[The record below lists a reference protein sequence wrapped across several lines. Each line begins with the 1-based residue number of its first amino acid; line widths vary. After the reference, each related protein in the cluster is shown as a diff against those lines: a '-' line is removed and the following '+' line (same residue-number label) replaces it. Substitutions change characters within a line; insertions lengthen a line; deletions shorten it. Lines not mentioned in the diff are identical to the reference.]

1 MKNHPIIYF
10 ALFVFSLLCGS
21 ITKAQINANSQKDK
35 WTSEEQTDMLHSTL
49 AMNAS
54 QYGIKYPE
62 KFILLQNRM
71 GLRFEYCIDRSAIQI
86 WISPQAGKSMQGTD
100 RNFSNR
106 DDYCN
111 VFERITLTNVAFGD
125 FINCDYDPN
134 HSVLNFK
141 NQKVHFATAFDK
153 PVIMI
158 WFEKADVID
167 IKSGRMAKLLEQKD
181 NKFVV
186 EYSERGKTFDFAAVI
201 GTGKGKFRH
210 QFRLEDDRSVYA
222 RAELAAGQVLA
233 IGAELKQEQVVKFTE
248 ELANTPIDKI
258 LSDNEIKI
266 AQALSFGKFTL
277 RNRPEMQKL
286 LDINKRIALNMQ
298 DEKGVMRSTNQFI
311 YYLIWTRDGGMNTS
325 HICMS
330 GWSNPAKWQADM
342 QLQNPTI
349 SLEEPKGTFFGQ
361 LMSPVI
367 NKFEEDGLF
376 YALWPAFLY
385 WTQTGDDIFTK
396 GIYLQNLEAAMDWL
410 ERYSYDNEKGLFFRY
425 YYCEAAMVH
434 SRDWGYDNAIG
445 APSNYYNSGYKGDS
459 IVKSYDIYI
468 NSINASCYW
477 MLSSM
482 TTGTKAGEYARKAK
496 NIEEHIKPMY
506 DYKDALP
513 SYGQVITT
521 DGRSVTAEPFGMDL
535 TDYQWALSLPPFK
548 IDLHKK
554 NIEVQNAL
562 YKSLRT
568 DPKGMFLCGYNAI
581 LTSMDN
587 DLFNE
592 DSIMAALDYLVPQSV
607 RPGKYLPMPY
617 TIPEIVDVEDGDP
630 FHDVRPL
637 VYSSAPWFSA
647 VTNLGVRRMPFG
659 IAARATKYLDKVE
672 NFEFRG
678 SLIDFNYKGEGKID
692 KLLVNGKELNGTF
705 QIPEDAL
712 KKGDNT
718 VEVLMSGKAKPQN
731 VLVSSTLRLL
741 STNKGIYKM
750 EAYGKNTVCFRGL
763 SKNLKITDE
772 NAKPVSVTLT
782 SAEGLTWADFEG
794 RGLITIRMK

>member
-1 MKNHPIIYF
+1 MNINHLI
-10 ALFVFSLLCGS
+10 S
-21 ITKAQINANSQKDK
+21 IAVLGIFLSPGLNAQTNAEPVKDK
-35 WTSEEQTDMLHSTL
+35 WTSQENLDMLQSTL

-54 QYGIKYPE
+54 QYGAKSPE

-86 WISPQAGKSMQGTD
+86 WISPQAGKSMVGAD

-106 DDYCN
+106 DDHCN
-111 VFERITLTNVAFGD
+111 VFERITLSNVSFGD
-125 FINCDYDPN
+125 FIGCDYDPN

-141 NQKVHFATAFDK
+141 NQKVHFATVFDK
-153 PVIMI
+153 PVILI

-167 IKSGRMAKLLEQKD
+167 IKSGRMAKLQEQKD

-186 EYSERGKTFDFAAVI
+186 EYSERGKTFDYAAVI
-201 GTGKGKFRH
+201 GAGKGKFRH
-210 QFRLEDDRSVYA
+210 QFRLEDGRSVYA

-233 IGAELKQEQVVKFTE
+233 IGAELKQEQVAKFTE
-248 ELANTPIDKI
+248 EVANTPIEKT
-258 LSDNEIKI
+258 LANNEIKI
-266 AQALSFGKFTL
+266 AQALSFGKFTM

-298 DEKGVMRSTNQFI
+298 DEKGVMRSTNQYI
-311 YYLIWTRDGGMNTS
+311 YYLIWVRDGGMNAS
-325 HICMS
+325 HICLS

-342 QLQNPTI
+342 QIQNPTT

-385 WTQTGDDIFTK
+385 WTQTGDDMFTK
-396 GIYLQNLEAAMDWL
+396 GIYLKNLEAAMDWL
-410 ERYSYDNEKGLFFRY
+410 ERYSYDKEKNLFYRY
-425 YYCEAAMVH
+425 YYCEASLVK

-445 APSNYYNSGYKGDS
+445 APSNYNNSSYKGDS

-468 NSINASCYW
+468 NSVNASCYW
-477 MLSSM
+477 MLSAM
-482 TTGTKAGEYARKAK
+482 TTGAKAEEYARKAK

-513 SYGQVITT
+513 SYGQLITT
-521 DGRSVTAEPFGMDL
+521 DGRSVTAEPYGLDL

-548 IDLHKK
+548 VDLHKK

-562 YKSLRT
+562 FKTLRT

-587 DLFNE
+587 ELFNE
-592 DSIMAALDYLVPQSV
+592 DSIMAALDYLIPQSV

-617 TIPEIVDVEDGDP
+617 TIPEIVDVQDGDP

-672 NFEFRG
+672 NYEFRG
-678 SLIDFNYKGEGKID
+678 SLIDFTYKGEGKID
-692 KLLVNGKELNGTF
+692 KLLINGKELNGTF
-705 QIPEDAL
+705 QIPEEAL

-718 VEVLMSGKAKPQN
+718 IEVIMSGKAQPQN

-741 STNKGIYKM
+741 SANKGFYKM

-763 SKNLKITDE
+763 SKKLKITDE
-772 NAKPVSVTLT
+772 NGKPVKAIFTNV
-782 SAEGLTWADFEG
+782 EGLSWADFEG
-794 RGLITIRMK
+794 RGVITIRMK